1 MAVIGRKSKV
11 CQVPILT
18 VERRLGQT
26 LPLPITVIIGIA
38 QGRIILLVTQA
49 MPPLTLSGRLPQ
61 LRPMMQVVPRRQV
74 LSLPMMP
81 MVPNTIALLRRMTPT
96 EARTG

>member
-1 MAVIGRKSKV
+1 MNNMPVLFLIIV
-11 CQVPILT
+11 T
-18 VERRLGQT
+18 
-26 LPLPITVIIGIA
+26 IGIV
-38 QGRIILLVTQA
+38 QGHTILLVTQA

-81 MVPNTIALLRRMTPT
+81 KVPNTIA
-96 EARTG
+96 